1 MPHGATGTDADND
14 DDDHDDDDDDDD
26 GIENPEPRN
35 KESITHYI
43 TQQIPLQSTC
53 SGLNI
58 SH

>member
-1 MPHGATGTDADND
+1 MPYGATGTDADND

-43 TQQIPLQSTC
+43 TQQIPLH
-53 SGLNI
+53 I